1 MKTALTIAGSDPT
14 GGAGFQVDLKVFM
27 SVGVYGVS
35 IPSVLTAQSTR
46 GVCAVHEVPT
56 DFFSK
61 QIDCILEDVCPD
73 ALKTGMIFSPAIVE
87 SIAVKIKEYSLS
99 NLVIDPVTVSSTGV
113 PLIKEGTIDAMK
125 EMLFPLA
132 KVITP
137 NTYEVSLLTGM
148 EVVDEGGMK
157 EAAVKLRELGPE
169 TVIITGGHLQDK
181 ALDLFFDGDDFILL
195 EGSRLAGDFHGTG
208 CVFSSVI
215 TASLAKGYDVKES
228 MVKAKE
234 FTLEAMEN
242 AVSVGKGLRILNI

>member
-14 GGAGFQVDLKVFM
+14 GGAGVQVDLKVFM
-27 SVGVYGVS
+27 SSGVYGIS

-73 ALKTGMIFSPAIVE
+73 ALKTGMIYSPDIVE
-87 SIAVKIKEYSLS
+87 TLARKIQEYSLT
-99 NLVIDPVTVSSTGV
+99 NLVIDPVTISSTGV
-113 PLIKEGTIDAMK
+113 PLSKEGTLDAIK
-125 EMLFPLA
+125 EILFPLA

-137 NTYEVSLLTGM
+137 NIYEVSLLTGM
-148 EVVDEGGMK
+148 EVVDEDEMK
-157 EAAVKLRELGPE
+157 EAAVKLRALGPE
-169 TVIITGGHLQDK
+169 TVIITGGHLQEK
-181 ALDLFFDGDDFILL
+181 AIDLFFDGDNFLLL
-195 EGSRLAGDFHGTG
+195 EGGRLEGDFHGTG

-215 TASLAKGYDVKES
+215 TASLAKGYSVKES

-234 FTLEAMEN
+234 YTLKAMES
-242 AVSVGKGLRILNI
+242 AVSIGKGLRILNI